1 MFCGR
6 RSWDI
11 IGGVMERMIKF
22 MFWMLSFAFCA
33 LTLLLAGV
41 FAWAVAALVKGGTH
55 EFFII
60 LRLRH
65 DDIELMGLCWAGLL
79 AGLIALYRWTL
90 SAKKNEA
97 ASGDNL

>member
-6 RSWDI
+6 RGWDI
-11 IGGVMERMIKF
+11 IGGVMERMIKII
-22 MFWMLSFAFCA
+22 FWMLSFAFCA

-90 SAKKNEA
+90 SEKKNEA